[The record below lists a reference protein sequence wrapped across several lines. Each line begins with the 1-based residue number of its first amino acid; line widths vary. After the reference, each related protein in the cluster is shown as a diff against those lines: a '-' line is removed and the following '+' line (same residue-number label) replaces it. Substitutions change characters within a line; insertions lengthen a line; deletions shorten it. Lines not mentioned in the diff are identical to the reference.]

1 MKQITFG
8 RTNAKVSTISLGTWS
23 YGSGNVSGGRSVGWA
38 DQSDVDSRAA
48 LIQAW
53 KSGINHWDTA
63 DVYGNGRSENI
74 IGNIWGA
81 VPRNDIFL
89 ATKVGWDKGD
99 FDHYYHPKMI
109 QEHVD
114 LSLINLQTDVIDL
127 YYFHHCNFDSD
138 DIFED
143 ALDLFHRFQEAGKIR
158 FIGLSDW
165 DSTKIMKY
173 IDRVNP
179 DVIQPYRN
187 VMDDPYQSSGLKDW
201 VDKNN
206 VGIAFFSP
214 IKNGLLTGKYSKPP
228 VFKEGDFRLNVP
240 DFQDEDLLKNLQ
252 NNKQK
257 LAERFSEHPQPVL
270 HGLLGALL
278 TDSPTGCVL
287 LGQRDVS
294 QVNAAAELGETLSEE
309 DASWIME
316 LYGKNK
322 VKE

>member
-8 RTNAKVSTISLGTWS
+8 KTNAKVSTISLGTWS
-23 YGSGNVSGGRSVGWA
+23 YGGGNVSGGRSVGWA
-38 DQSDVDSRAA
+38 DQSDSDSRAA
-48 LIQAW
+48 LLQAW

-63 DVYGNGRSENI
+63 DVYGNGRSEKI

-81 VPRNDIFL
+81 VPRNNIFL
-89 ATKVGWDKGD
+89 ATKVGWDKGVY
-99 FDHYYHPKMI
+99 DHYYHPKMI
-109 QEHVD
+109 REHVD
-114 LSLINLQTDVIDL
+114 LSLKNLRTDVIDL
-127 YYFHHCNFDSD
+127 YYFHHCSFDSD

-143 ALDLFHRFQEAGKIR
+143 AVDLVHRLQEEGKIR

-165 DSTKIMKY
+165 DSIKIMEY

-201 VDKNN
+201 VEKNN
-206 VGIAFFSP
+206 AGIAFFSP

-228 VFKEGDFRLNVP
+228 IFKEGDFRLNVS
-240 DFQDEDLLKNLQ
+240 DFQDVDLLKKLQ

-257 LAERFSEHPQPVL
+257 LEEKFPEHPQPVL

-278 TDSPTGCVL
+278 ADSPTGCVL
-287 LGQRDVS
+287 LGQRDVN
-294 QVNAAAELGETLSEE
+294 QVKAAAELGETLT
-309 DASWIME
+309 DKDTVWVKK
-316 LYGKNK
+316 LYAK
-322 VKE
+322 

>member
-1 MKQITFG
+1 MRQITFG

-23 YGSGNVSGGRSVGWA
+23 YGGGNVSGSQSVGWA

-63 DVYGNGRSENI
+63 DVYGNGRSETI
-74 IGNIWGA
+74 IGKVWDI

-89 ATKVGWDKGD
+89 ATKVGWDMGG
-99 FDHYYHPKMI
+99 FDYYYHPKMI
-109 QEHVD
+109 KNHID
-114 LSLINLQTDVIDL
+114 LSLKNLKTDLIDL
-127 YYFHHCNFDSD
+127 YYFHHCNFGSD
-138 DIFED
+138 AVFED
-143 ALDLFHRFQEAGKIR
+143 ALDLVRRFRDEGKIR

-165 DSTKIMKY
+165 DSIKIMKY

-187 VMDDPYQSSGLKDW
+187 VMDDPYKSSGLKDW
-201 VDKNN
+201 VEENN

-228 VFKEGDFRLNVP
+228 VFKKGDFRLNVP
-240 DFQDEDLLKNLQ
+240 GFQDVELLKKLQ
-252 NNKQK
+252 DNKIK
-257 LAERFSEHPQPVL
+257 LEEKFPNHPQPVL

-278 TDSPTGCVL
+278 SDSPTGCVL

-294 QVNAAAELGETLSEE
+294 QVKAAAELGETLTYT
-309 DASWIME
+309 DADWVKK
-316 LYGKNK
+316 LYKR
-322 VKE
+322 